1 MMARLMDDEDLVRM
15 IVAGFLKDIPEQIRV
30 LKEYMDQGGAE
41 QAGSQAHKIKGAAA
55 SVGGT
60 ILSAVAF
67 EMEKAG
73 KSGRLTEVAAL
84 MPELEEQFEL
94 LKAQMREVEL

>member
-1 MMARLMDDEDLVRM
+1 
-15 IVAGFLKDIPEQIRV
+15 
-30 LKEYMDQGGAE
+30 
-41 QAGSQAHKIKGAAA
+41 
-55 SVGGT
+55 
-60 ILSAVAF
+60 VAF

-94 LKAQMREVEL
+94 LKAQMRKVEL